1 MSNLPRVFCL
11 FLITTAKRFGW
22 DGGKWSYFRLV
33 HVLSL
38 LPPSLRLE
46 FESWLCVEF
55 VGAAHGPHVL
65 GSLCCAHSNPIRA
78 FPAPL
83 GHYKAKS
90 AHSGIKAVFKN
101 VHSCTKD

>member
-1 MSNLPRVFCL
+1 MSNLPGVFCL

-33 HVLSL
+33 HALSL

-46 FESWLCVEF
+46 FESWLC
-55 VGAAHGPHVL
+55 A
-65 GSLCCAHSNPIRA
+65 SLWELPMVPMFWALSAVPIQIPSEP
-78 FPAPL
+78 FLAPL